1 MHFETKELE
10 IKLFYEMMHWG
21 HVYCERNNEN
31 KVKEKMLPSFLTKKK
46 ERKEIHLHNPHTS
59 DTEVYFCNVFLSLS
73 QSNIK
78 SVLHFSYLS
87 SFV

>member
-1 MHFETKELE
+1 MR
-10 IKLFYEMMHWG
+10 WG

-46 ERKEIHLHNPHTS
+46 KEIYLHNPHTS

-73 QSNIK
+73 QGNIK
-78 SVLHFSYLS
+78 SVLHFSYLT